1 MTGVLF
7 LCNGKFRWN
16 RRLHKKSPT
25 GQDSEA
31 AERQIPL
38 KRPAAGGESRKQDFF
53 YKQKGKE
60 GLCFICE
67 VIMNLVFCY
76 QLIYNKNVF

>member
-1 MTGVLF
+1 MAGVLF

-16 RRLHKKSPT
+16 PRLHKKSPT

-31 AERQIPL
+31 AERQMPL

-53 YKQKGKE
+53 INRREKRGFVLSVK
-60 GLCFICE
+60 L
-67 VIMNLVFCY
+67 
-76 QLIYNKNVF
+76 